1 MYDAPSLEKRCIMD
15 LILHFV
21 DLILHLDKYLDVMIR
36 QYGPWI
42 YAILFLIIFVETG
55 LVVMPFLP
63 GDSLLFIAG
72 AFAATGALSL
82 PVLMVLLIIAAVLG
96 NTSNYWIGRKVGPR
110 VFQWENSK
118 FFNRN
123 AFDKAHGFYE
133 KHGAITIIATRFL
146 PFLRTFSPFVAGV
159 AAMGHA
165 RFQLYNITGGVLWI
179 VSLSVAGYLFGNI
192 PVIRDNLTVIIIAL
206 VVIPGLPALF
216 VAAREWRASRR
227 RAKDAAGQ
235 K

>member
-1 MYDAPSLEKRCIMD
+1 ME
-15 LILHFV
+15 LILYFV
-21 DLILHLDKYLDVMIR
+21 DLILHLDKHLDVMIR
-36 QYGPWI
+36 QYGPWV
-42 YAILFLIIFVETG
+42 YGILFTIIFVETG

-82 PVLMVLLIIAAVLG
+82 PALMVLLTIAAILG

-123 AFDKAHGFYE
+123 AFNKAHGFYE

-159 AAMGHA
+159 ANMTHA
-165 RFQLYNITGGVLWI
+165 RFQLYNISGGVLWI
-179 VSLSVAGYLFGNI
+179 VSLTVAGYLFGNI
-192 PVIRDNLTVIIIAL
+192 PIIKDNLTLIILAL
-206 VVIPGLPALF
+206 IIIPGLPALY
-216 VAAREWRASRR
+216 VAVKEWRAAKK
-227 RAKDAAGQ
+227 RAAK
-235 K
+235 

>member
-1 MYDAPSLEKRCIMD
+1 ME
-15 LILHFV
+15 LILYFV
-21 DLILHLDKYLDVMIR
+21 DLILHLDKHLDVMIR
-36 QYGPWI
+36 QYGPWV
-42 YAILFLIIFVETG
+42 YGILFTIIFVETG

-82 PVLMVLLIIAAVLG
+82 PALMVLLTIAAILG

-123 AFDKAHGFYE
+123 AFNKAHGFYE

-159 AAMGHA
+159 ANMTHA
-165 RFQLYNITGGVLWI
+165 RFQLYNISGGVLWI
-179 VSLSVAGYLFGNI
+179 VSLTVAGYLFGNI
-192 PVIRDNLTVIIIAL
+192 PIIKDNLTLIILAL
-206 VVIPGLPALF
+206 IIIPGLPALY
-216 VAAREWRASRR
+216 VAVREWRAAKK
-227 RAKDAAGQ
+227 RAAK
-235 K
+235 

>member
-1 MYDAPSLEKRCIMD
+1 MD
-15 LILHFV
+15 LLLNFV
-21 DLILHLDKYLDVMIR
+21 DLILHLDKHLDVMIR
-36 QYGPWI
+36 QYGPWV
-42 YAILFLIIFVETG
+42 YGILFAIIFIETG

-82 PVLMVLLIIAAVLG
+82 PMLIVLLIIAAVLG

-123 AFDKAHGFYE
+123 AFNKAHGFYE

-159 AAMGHA
+159 ANMTHA

-192 PVIRDNLTVIIIAL
+192 PIIKDNLTLIILAL
-206 VVIPGLPALF
+206 IIIPGLPALA
-216 VAAREWRASRR
+216 VAVKEWRAAKK
-227 RAKDAAGQ
+227 RAAE
-235 K
+235 